1 MTYTKPTSHRST
13 LLDTADLMTLL
24 HISRNTITRWIAE
37 GKISTHHIPGTR
49 KNYFDRYEIEQQL
62 QLPHL

>member
-1 MTYTKPTSHRST
+1 MTHTDPTPHPHT

-37 GKISTHHIPGTR
+37 GKITTHHIPGTR
-49 KNYFDRYEIEQQL
+49 KNHFDRYEIEQHL